1 MIITRQFKVD
11 LTYFDYFIFL
21 IMLFLTLLGLLRGFI
36 RELFSLLTWIGSGT
50 LTIALRPVIT
60 NLISQKISN
69 TILANAISSLLIFV
83 IAIIGLSILTSNISK
98 TITTKFPSSINITLG
113 IAFGFAKGFIISSLI
128 FATIINIF
136 DDGFNLKDKFGPG
149 WLQKSATYK
158 PLSFGA
164 YLILPVV
171 DPILNE
177 MKSDYSVS
185 DEDIEKKGIK
195 NDAKEKIN
203 LLKTNDKEKT
213 TNDNKKEEDGYTKDQ
228 IDKLDHLIDLTM

>member
-1 MIITRQFKVD
+1 MN

-21 IMLFLTLLGLLRGFI
+21 IMFFLTLLGLLRGLI

-50 LTIALRPVIT
+50 LIVALRPIIT
-60 NLISQKISN
+60 NLILQKISN
-69 TILANAISSLLIFV
+69 PLIANAISSSLIFI
-83 IAIIGLSILTSNISK
+83 IAIVGLSILASNLSK
-98 TITTKFPSSINITLG
+98 TITTKIPSSINMTLG
-113 IAFGFAKGFIISSLI
+113 IAFGFTKGFIISSLI

-149 WLQKSATYK
+149 WLQKSATYR

-164 YLILPVV
+164 FLILPVV

-177 MKSDYSVS
+177 MKGTYSIPS
-185 DEDIEKKGIK
+185 EDLDKKVLNKNTKKETELIKIEDEKKSK
-195 NDAKEKIN
+195 KEK
-203 LLKTNDKEKT
+203 DE
-213 TNDNKKEEDGYTKDQ
+213 GYTKDQ